1 MEHFGAFV
9 NGRGALY
16 HCIRRENVQNGRI
29 PRLRMANPAYTIR
42 KSTETGEMGV
52 LGALLKDTP
61 NLKKLWGGV
70 GDPNCGGGY
79 CTPMILRHRDSTIGP
94 PVDYK

>member
-1 MEHFGAFV
+1 
-9 NGRGALY
+9 
-16 HCIRRENVQNGRI
+16 
-29 PRLRMANPAYTIR
+29 MANPAYTIR

-70 GDPNCGGGY
+70 GMQGVGGWVGDPNCGGL
-79 CTPMILRHRDSTIGP
+79 PL
-94 PVDYK
+94 